1 MTASGGVRLPTRG
14 AAPALDGATGWLNSA
29 PLDSRQLRGKVVLY
43 VFWTYT
49 CINWLRTLPYVR
61 AWAQAYGDLGF
72 VVIGVHTPE
81 FTFEKDIDNVARA
94 VAAQDVGF
102 PIVLDSDYRIWDA
115 FDNHYWPALYLADH
129 RGALRYEHFG
139 EGSYAEAEG
148 AIQQLLRDTGATV
161 DSTLAEPEFR
171 AVEEPADWAQLESP
185 ETYLGYARG
194 DGGVSL
200 SEEWTVHADRITAD
214 AAAAT
219 ISVRFHARDLHLV
232 MKPTDPAGSVRFLV
246 RLDGREPGAA
256 QGIDVDASGIG
267 LLTEPRM
274 YQLVR
279 QPGPITHRMAEISF
293 PDGGA
298 EAFVLTFG

>member
-1 MTASGGVRLPTRG
+1 M
-14 AAPALDGATGWLNSA
+14 APALDGATGWLNSA
-29 PLDSRQLRGKVVLY
+29 PPAPRELRGQVVLY

-61 AWAQAYGDLGF
+61 AWEHSYRDLGF

-81 FTFEKDIDNVARA
+81 FTFEKDFDNVARA
-94 VAAQDVGF
+94 AAEQDVGF
-102 PIVLDSDYRIWDA
+102 PIVLDSDYQIWDA

-139 EGSYAEAEG
+139 EGRFVETEP

-161 DSTLAEPEFR
+161 DRTLTDPAFR
-171 AVEEPADWAQLESP
+171 AVEEPADWEQLESP

-200 SEEWTVHADRITAD
+200 SEQWTAHADRVSADGAD
-214 AAAAT
+214 AT
-219 ISVRFHARDLHLV
+219 LSIRFHARDLHLV
-232 MKPTDPAGSVRFLV
+232 MKPTSTATSVRFRV
-246 RLDGREPGAA
+246 RLDGREPGDAH
-256 QGIDVDASGIG
+256 GIDVDASGAG
-267 LLTEPRM
+267 LLAEPRM

-279 QPGPITHRMAEISF
+279 QHGAIKHRTAEISF

-298 EAFVLTFG
+298 DAFVLTFG